1 MGPVLPFLTDS
12 PAQLDATVR
21 LIAEAGAASVTPIV
35 LHLRPGAREWFLLWL
50 SENFPD
56 LVDSYRD
63 LYGHGAYAPRAYQ
76 DRIAGQVREL
86 AERYGVGRASPR
98 RARSIA
104 PRSPQ
109 LPGPRSLRARRD
121 TPGAPPAPEPRGPV
135 QLSLL

>member
-12 PAQLDATVR
+12 PGQLEATVR

-50 SENFPD
+50 RENFPD

-63 LYGHGAYAPRAYQ
+63 LYARGAYTPRAYQ
-76 DRIAGQVREL
+76 ERIAGQVREL
-86 AERYGVGRASPR
+86 ATRYGVGRASPR
-98 RARSIA
+98 QARHGTQ
-104 PRSPQ
+104 PQ
-109 LPGPRSLRARRD
+109 GPCGPRAGRAA
-121 TPGAPPAPEPRGPV
+121 PGADPAVEPAGPV